1 MITIDLNIDFSD
13 LLSDTEKSETNKEL
27 MLDKVKDI
35 ISYAILS
42 SLEDVS
48 IDTPKGPK
56 SFIRGETQRRVDRLL
71 DALEDCEDGL
81 LIMPDKRMEFLQ
93 EKWTNRLG
101 RPVAGDLRKL
111 YQRIDR
117 RICSDAYK
125 DDETEILDG

>member
-13 LLSDTEKSETNKEL
+13 LMNEEDKSETNTQK